1 MVCFFII
8 RYVPNPVFTLAR
20 LMLERTGDFEPAWTP
35 EVVKGK
41 IVAGDPA
48 ELNVLNVPED
58 TFTDND

>member
-1 MVCFFII
+1 
-8 RYVPNPVFTLAR
+8 
-20 LMLERTGDFEPAWTP
+20 MLERTGDFEPAWTP

>member
-1 MVCFFII
+1 
-8 RYVPNPVFTLAR
+8 
-20 LMLERTGDFEPAWTP
+20 MLERTGDFEPAWTP

-58 TFTDND
+58 KFTDND